1 MENLER
7 NSETDR
13 TKRVTILVVALL
25 VVAAVVVV
33 VARGFRGKNVAQDA
47 AALTQPAR

>member
-13 TKRVTILVVALL
+13 SKRITILVVALL
-25 VVAAVVVV
+25 AIAAVIVV
-33 VARGFRGKNVAQDA
+33 VARGFRGKNVPQDA
-47 AALTQPAR
+47 AAMTQPAR

>member
-13 TKRVTILVVALL
+13 PKRITILVVALL
-25 VVAAVVVV
+25 GVAVVVGV
-33 VARGFRGKNVAQDA
+33 VAKGFRGRHIAQDA
-47 AALTQPAR
+47 AALAQPAH

>member
-13 TKRVTILVVALL
+13 SKRITILVVALL
-25 VVAAVVVV
+25 AVAAVIVV
-33 VARGFRGKNVAQDA
+33 VARSFRGKNVAQDA

>member
-1 MENLER
+1 MENLEK

-13 TKRVTILVVALL
+13 TKRITILVVALL
-25 VVAAVVVV
+25 GVALVVGV
-33 VARGFRGKNVAQDA
+33 VARSFRGKNVAQDA